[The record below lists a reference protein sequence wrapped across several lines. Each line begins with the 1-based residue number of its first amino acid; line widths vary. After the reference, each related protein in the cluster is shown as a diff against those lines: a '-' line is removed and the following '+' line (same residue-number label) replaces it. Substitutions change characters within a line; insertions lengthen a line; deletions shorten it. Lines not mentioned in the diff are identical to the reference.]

1 MIYDMCILTDYP
13 ANRFTK
19 KIQDYKWYLCK
30 IILIMLSSEQ
40 FDMLCNVEFKINDK
54 YMHPL
59 LLDKYCYCEY
69 NW

>member
-1 MIYDMCILTDYP
+1 
-13 ANRFTK
+13 
-19 KIQDYKWYLCK
+19 
-30 IILIMLSSEQ
+30 MLSSEQ

-69 NW
+69 N